1 MKEVRKGLQ
10 CFTKIGEI
18 STQRKPLWKLA
29 GLCEQLP
36 TKDAK
41 FLPVF
46 ECLSVGVVAGGH
58 KEVINLVLAVAE
70 ALLGHVIHCVHHL
83 GTENR

>member
-18 STQRKPLWKLA
+18 STERKPLRKLA
-29 GLCEQLP
+29 GLGEQLP

-58 KEVINLVLAVAE
+58 KEVIDLVLAIAE
-70 ALLGHVIHCVHHL
+70 ALLGNVVNCVHNL
-83 GTENR
+83 VTKQR

>member
-10 CFTKIGEI
+10 CFTKIGKI
-18 STQRKPLWKLA
+18 STQGKPLWKLA
-29 GLCEQLP
+29 GLCEQFP

-46 ECLSVGVVAGGH
+46 ECLSVGVVACGH
-58 KEVINLVLAVAE
+58 KEVIDLVLAVAE
-70 ALLGHVIHCVHHL
+70 ALLGHVINSVHHL
-83 GTENR
+83 VTKQR

>member
-18 STQRKPLWKLA
+18 STERKPLRKLT

-41 FLPVF
+41 FLPVL

-58 KEVINLVLAVAE
+58 KEVIDLVLAIAE
-70 ALLGHVIHCVHHL
+70 ALLGNVVNCVHNL
-83 GTENR
+83 VTKQR